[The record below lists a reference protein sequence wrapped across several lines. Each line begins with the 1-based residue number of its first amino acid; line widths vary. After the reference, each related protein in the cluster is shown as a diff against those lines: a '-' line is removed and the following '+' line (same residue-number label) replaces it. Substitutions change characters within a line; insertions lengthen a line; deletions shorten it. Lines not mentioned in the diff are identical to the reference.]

1 MSAANVIALDPLEQ
15 SLIES
20 NQLLTQL
27 SAAQRVQ
34 WAFDQLPGPF
44 ALTSSFGVQAAV
56 SLHLLTQIKADIP
69 VILIDTGYLF
79 AETYQF
85 IDALQRRLNLN
96 LFVYR
101 SKTSAAWQEARFGKR
116 WEQGVDGLTA
126 YNQENKVEPMQRALQ
141 ELGVKTWF
149 AGLRREQ
156 SSTRKKLDF
165 LRLQD
170 QRYVVHPIADW
181 TNRDV
186 HFYLKKHDLPY
197 HPLWEKGYVSI
208 GDTHSTVPLG
218 EGMSE
223 EETRFGGLKR
233 ECGLHQLSDF
243 QI

>member
-1 MSAANVIALDPLEQ
+1 MSAVDRV
-15 SLIES
+15 SS
-20 NQLLTQL
+20 NTLMAQL
-27 SAAQRVQ
+27 SAAQRVE
-34 WAFDQLPGPF
+34 WAFEHLPSAF
-44 ALTSSFGVQAAV
+44 ALTSSFGAQAAV

-85 IDALQRRLNLN
+85 IDELSDALKLN

-101 SKTSAAWQEARFGKR
+101 AKVSAAWQEARFGRR
-116 WEQGVDGLTA
+116 WESGREGLSA
-126 YNQENKVEPMQRALQ
+126 YNHDNKVEPMQRALT

-156 SSTRKKLDF
+156 SDSRKQIDF
-165 LRLQD
+165 LREQD
-170 QRYVVHPIADW
+170 NRFVVHPIADW
-181 TNRDV
+181 SNRDV
-186 HFYLKKHDLPY
+186 HFYLKKHHLPY

-218 EGMSE
+218 DGMSE
-223 EETRFGGLKR
+223 QDTRFGGLKR
-233 ECGLHQLSDF
+233 ECGLHQLSENF